1 MKFARSFLILAVST
15 PLAFAPAVA
24 GATGIGQTC
33 KKVGSVAV
41 VKVSG
46 QATKVQCIKVGKN
59 LKWQQVSSS
68 SKTDSSVT
76 AASALAPT
84 ENCRIAD
91 ITPGVISSGFPRPD
105 GYPSTLKKLRVLVLP
120 VSFTDLPFTASDLNY
135 VKSKYKDAN
144 SYYVATSYGAAS
156 FEAVYADSAN
166 WANAG
171 GSLSENGLTNSNL
184 QFDRSSFFRRLIS
197 EYEAKSSTAGYDI
210 VEIVTSSSGQF
221 GGATGMP
228 PGSSMYGTGRSF
240 GGILSTGGAAF
251 SWNTLAHELGHAWL
265 ALEDLYFFQTDGQI
279 SAGYPVIGAWDLM
292 GISSGNQKE
301 LGGWNRW
308 LAGWIVSTSIRC
320 VEKGATTRHLLE
332 PLSTKQTSA
341 GSKMMVYKLS
351 DHSVVIAEYRAESAY
366 NEAQS
371 KLLVYR
377 VDTSFGHGQ
386 GPVRY
391 IADLG
396 KAGTSVIVD
405 SVKISLQKIDKAGV
419 LIEVSSAG

>member
-1 MKFARSFLILAVST
+1 MKIVKTSFILVVSAA
-15 PLAFAPAVA
+15 LALSPAIADAEGV
-24 GATGIGQTC
+24 GQTC
-33 KKVGSVAV
+33 KKVGSFSV
-41 VKVSG
+41 VKLKG
-46 QATKVQCIKVGKN
+46 KATKVQCVKVGKSS
-59 LKWQQVSSS
+59 KWQQVSTSI
-68 SKTDSSVT
+68 KTDSATTPV
-76 AASALAPT
+76 SALASV

-91 ITPGVISSGFPRPD
+91 ATPGVISSGFPRPD
-105 GYPSTLKKLRVLVLP
+105 GYPSTTKKIRVLVLP
-120 VSFTDLPFTASDLNY
+120 VSFTDLPFTNSDLTY
-135 VKSKYKDAN
+135 VKSKYKNVND
-144 SYYVATSYGAAS
+144 YYVATSYGSAS
-156 FEAVYADSAN
+156 VEAVYADSAS

-171 GSLSENGLTNSNL
+171 GSLAEIGFVNSPP
-184 QFDRSSFFRRLIS
+184 QFDRAPFYRRLIS
-197 EYEAKSSTAGYDI
+197 EYEAGNSVAGFDI

-221 GGATGMP
+221 NGGVGFP

-240 GGILSTGGAAF
+240 GGILTTGGAAF
-251 SWNTLAHELGHAWL
+251 DWNTLAHELGHAWL
-265 ALEDLYFFQTDGQI
+265 GLEDLYFFRTDAQS
-279 SAGYPVIGAWDLM
+279 SAGYPVIGSWDLM
-292 GISSGNQKE
+292 GLSSGNQKE

-308 LAGWIVSTSIRC
+308 LAGWIASTSIRC

>member
-1 MKFARSFLILAVST
+1 MKIPKLLLILAVST
-15 PLAFAPAVA
+15 PLALVPAVV
-24 GATGIGQTC
+24 GATGVGQNC
-33 KKVGSVAV
+33 KKVGSVSVA
-41 VKVSG
+41 KIRG
-46 QATKVQCIKVGKN
+46 KATKVQCVKVGKSS
-59 LKWQQVSSS
+59 KWRQVSAS
-68 SKTDSSVT
+68 SKMDSSVT
-76 AASALAPT
+76 AGSALAPT

-105 GYPSTLKKLRVLVLP
+105 GYPSSLKKARVLVLP

-135 VKSKYKDAN
+135 VKSKYMDVN

-156 FEAVYADSAN
+156 VEAVYAEPAN

-171 GSLSENGLTNSNL
+171 GSLSENGLNNSNL

-197 EYEAKSSTAGYDI
+197 EYEAKSSTAGFDI

-308 LAGWIVSTSIRC
+308 LAGWIASTSIRC
-320 VEKGATTRHLLE
+320 VEKGATTRHFLE

-351 DHSVVIAEYRAESAY
+351 DHSVVVAEYRLESTY

-396 KAGTSVIVD
+396 RAGATATVD
-405 SVKISLQKIDKAGV
+405 SVKITLRKTDKSGV
-419 LIEVSSAG
+419 LIAVSSIG